1 MNYCSIQDAWGKSNN
16 MTTQFKEYMGN
27 TNNYD
32 LNFNQSLLP
41 QPTQPLAPQSTQP
54 LAQQMPVQQALAV
67 QQPLAQQMPL
77 QQMPLQQMP
86 LQQMPVQQP
95 LTLPMQP
102 ISNQQL
108 NMLKPEE
115 LIQIIQNI
123 QKQNNECNNF
133 MEHINKCNVCYNKMK
148 NKFRSP
154 VIEKIYQLIQ
164 DNRDTILIILIG
176 IAILLILN
184 LVNNINKGN

>member
-27 TNNYD
+27 TNNKYD
-32 LNFNQSLLP
+32 LNSNQSLLP
-41 QPTQPLAPQSTQP
+41 EQNPVQQMPVSPQMAVQQMPVSP
-54 LAQQMPVQQALAV
+54 QMPVQQ
-67 QQPLAQQMPL
+67 M
-77 QQMPLQQMP
+77 
-86 LQQMPVQQP
+86 
-95 LTLPMQP
+95 PMQP
-102 ISNQQL
+102 ISNHQL

-115 LIQIIQNI
+115 LILLIQNI
-123 QKQNNECNNF
+123 QKQQNECNNF

-154 VIEKIYQLIQ
+154 VIEKLYQTIQ

-176 IAILLILN
+176 ITKN
-184 LVNNINKGN
+184 SSNKTYTASSVW